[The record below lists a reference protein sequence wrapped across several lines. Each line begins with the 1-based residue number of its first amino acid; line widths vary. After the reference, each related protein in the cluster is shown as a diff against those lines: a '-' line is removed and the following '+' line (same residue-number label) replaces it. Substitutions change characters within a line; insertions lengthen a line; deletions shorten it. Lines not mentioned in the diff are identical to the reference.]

1 MTRFIGFDAHKS
13 YAYVVELRD
22 GRQQEYRVAIPG
34 GLTKFRE
41 RLDSTAQLVL
51 EASTNSFRL
60 ADELRPHVG
69 KLVVADPAPNAGA
82 SSGAATTD
90 RSSAEALARL
100 LASDFVQARLGASP
114 RDPLCGT

>member
-13 YAYVVELRD
+13 YAYVVELRE
-22 GRQQEYRVAIPG
+22 GKRQDYRVEIPG
-34 GLTKFRE
+34 GLQKFKE
-41 RLDSTAQLVL
+41 RLDSTVQLVL

-69 KLVVADPAPNAGA
+69 RLVVSDPAQTRGA

-90 RSSAEALARL
+90 RSAAEALAKL
-100 LASDFVQARLGASP
+100 LASDFVREVWTPPQEIRS
-114 RDPLCGT
+114 C